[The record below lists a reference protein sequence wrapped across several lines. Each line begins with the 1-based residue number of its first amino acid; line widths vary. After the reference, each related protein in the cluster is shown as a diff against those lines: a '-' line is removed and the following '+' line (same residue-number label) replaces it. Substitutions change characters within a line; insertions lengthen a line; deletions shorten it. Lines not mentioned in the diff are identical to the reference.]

1 MEHEGKALAADETDT
16 HHHRTAG
23 IASVHVRAVITWL
36 AIFPLAAVGMS
47 VLAVLA
53 PGWPP
58 VLCGIRPYPGGGSH
72 GRILRGAPASL
83 GPGAA
88 EPSRDARPGAPQH
101 ETHHAGSRTAPGRM
115 INCGT
120 EEGRGRGRG
129 VVSPVSRQEIPALV
143 PVA

>member
-58 VLCGIRPYPGGGSH
+58 VLRAFVLTLVVVPTAVYLAVPRLLLVQAQLSRAAMRAQARRSMKRPT
-72 GRILRGAPASL
+72 RVRERRRGA
-83 GPGAA
+83 
-88 EPSRDARPGAPQH
+88 
-101 ETHHAGSRTAPGRM
+101 
-115 INCGT
+115 
-120 EEGRGRGRG
+120 
-129 VVSPVSRQEIPALV
+129 
-143 PVA
+143 